1 MAYRADGDARGQQ
14 LLSCSL
20 LDVYSKRVDNWMVD
34 ELREVIDA
42 LEDRIKRVA
51 SHQ

>member
-34 ELREVIDA
+34 ELREVIDS
-42 LEDRIKRVA
+42 LESEVGRSV
-51 SHQ
+51 